1 MSEKYICSEKGII
14 SRSDVNVK
22 ISANDGL
29 GIRFILPSGK
39 IIKAS
44 TESIFSSQRNTVLGD
59 SEESL
64 CLVEH
69 FLAACSLLALNNLD
83 VEVDNYEL
91 PFADGSAMF
100 WIDCLRASG
109 FAKENLLEQKRIS
122 LNEEFILVDET
133 DVTRFIKVRP
143 SDTFSVSYILDM
155 PQNFIGRREA
165 KWTLGEDSIELI
177 ARARTFSN
185 EEENKLLG
193 LDTWVLGYTESAF
206 TKPLYSYNEPAM
218 HKALDLIGDLR
229 LIGFNPLS
237 LNADIISSKGG
248 HALNTKLA
256 CYLAK
261 NFSPDS
267 QKLCIA
273 SV

>member
-1 MSEKYICSEKGII
+1 MFGKFSCSEKGII
-14 SRSDVNVK
+14 SRSDINVK
-22 ISANDGL
+22 IRPNSGL
-29 GIRFILPSGK
+29 GIRFILPSTK
-39 IIKAS
+39 IIPVNTK
-44 TESIFSSQRNTVLGD
+44 SIFSSQRNTVLGD
-59 SEESL
+59 SDESL

-69 FLAACSLLALNNLD
+69 FLAACSLLDINNID
-83 VEVDNYEL
+83 VEVDNFEL

-100 WIDCLRASG
+100 WIEELRKSQLVS
-109 FAKENLLEQKRIS
+109 ENSLEKRITVS
-122 LNEEFILVDET
+122 EEFIIFDEN
-133 DVTRFIKVRP
+133 DISRFIKVRP
-143 SDTFSVSYILDM
+143 SDTFSVNYVLDM
-155 PQNFIGRREA
+155 PQSFIARREA
-165 KWTLGEDSIELI
+165 KWTLGEEPIEVI

-193 LDTWVLGYTESAF
+193 LSGWVLGYTETDF
-206 TKPLYSYNEPAM
+206 TMPLYSYNEPAM

-261 NFSPDS
+261 NFSPELE
-267 QKLCIA
+267 KLCIA